1 MDWLI
6 DALVDSLKLVPFLFF
21 AYVLIELI
29 ETFASK
35 KLSDTKFLKGKFA
48 PAVGS
53 VIGIVPQCGFS
64 VVATDLYS
72 RKKITVGTLIAI
84 FIVTSDEAIPIL
96 LSNLTS
102 TKAVIN
108 LVSLIGVKFVVG
120 LACGYLIDF
129 LIKLIYKNKTPKLI
143 KADVK
148 TKAIEA
154 TSASTTAPAELSE
167 ADAEQTDDA
176 GNQQADSHEQH
187 ADEIACQHKHEHNHQ
202 DEQKKPLH
210 KGCCGHDIEEDKKHP
225 AKQYLLHP
233 LVHTLKVFAYI
244 LVINIIFSALIYYV
258 GEENIATFLQSS
270 VYFAPLLACL
280 IGLIPNCASSV
291 VLTNLLVIGGLS
303 FSACVAGLIVNA
315 GIAYLVLFKQ
325 NKNQKHNFAIIGT
338 MFLVGVVTGYV
349 LMLFGI

>member
-1 MDWLI
+1 MDWLL
-6 DALVDSLKLVPFLFF
+6 DAFIDSLKLVPFLFF

-35 KLSDTKFLKGKFA
+35 KLNDAKLLKGKYA
-48 PAVGS
+48 PALGS
-53 VIGIVPQCGFS
+53 IIGVVPQCGFS

-102 TKAVIN
+102 TRAVIN

-120 LACGYLIDF
+120 IACGYLIDF
-129 LIKLIYKNKTPKLI
+129 LIKLIYKNKVQSEI
-143 KADVK
+143 KTVALQAAD
-148 TKAIEA
+148 
-154 TSASTTAPAELSE
+154 ASTTAPAAE
-167 ADAEQTDDA
+167 AQDQEHEHTDAEPHHHDHDEEHHDHE
-176 GNQQADSHEQH
+176 NQENESET
-187 ADEIACQHKHEHNHQ
+187 
-202 DEQKKPLH
+202 LH

-225 AKQYLLHP
+225 AKQYFLHP
-233 LVHTLKVFAYI
+233 LIHTLKVFAYI
-244 LVINIIFSALIYYV
+244 LVINIIFSALVYYV
-258 GEENIATFLQSS
+258 GEENIAAFLQSS

-291 VLTNLLVIGGLS
+291 VLTNLLVIGGLN
-303 FSACVAGLIVNA
+303 FSACIAGLIVNA

-338 MFLVGVVTGYV
+338 MLVIGVITGYV